1 MNEKLPVSAT
11 GLEFQSWG
19 PMKQTLEGHA
29 SVATIR
35 DQAEAN
41 PSERDPESQSS
52 SRIIHREGVAEA
64 TCAPEL
70 GELCNGAQDFNGG
83 DELARP
89 EYGPSKDFET
99 FLLSSRSK
107 QGQGL
112 AQVVEVGMEMAE
124 SQCSSYKGTSHY
136 FLINLNDHM
145 ASSNY
150 SGRDS

>member
-83 DELARP
+83 DELARRRLA
-89 EYGPSKDFET
+89 GC
-99 FLLSSRSK
+99 LLCILCAYF
-107 QGQGL
+107 GQL
-112 AQVVEVGMEMAE
+112 SMV
-124 SQCSSYKGTSHY
+124 H
-136 FLINLNDHM
+136 
-145 ASSNY
+145 
-150 SGRDS
+150 R